1 MAENKFTGGQLPIA
15 AEDPRPALLD
25 GYFAPLDTL
34 KGFGTKLIAPL
45 KGLIGPEDG
54 TPSRVVDLLFHL
66 PTSTIDRRLRTTIA
80 DAPEGAI
87 VTLIG
92 RIEAHRHAPPGRSR
106 MPHRVVVGDESGE
119 LLLVYFGQET
129 GWIERSMPVGSERLI
144 SGVIESFDGVKQ
156 IVHPAFVVDP
166 QKPGGFSAIESVYP
180 LKAGVTSRFLHR
192 VVRQAFSVVKEL
204 PEWLSPDVVAGLPS
218 FLEALRKVHQ
228 PSTPDEGA
236 ANSAAGRR
244 LAVDSFFASQLAL
257 ALLRRHTRQ
266 RHGRA
271 MSGDG
276 HLVEPLIAALPYTL
290 TSAQVRSLA
299 AVHGGMAA
307 AQAMLH
313 LLQGDVGSGKTVVAM
328 LAMARAIEAGHQ
340 AALMA
345 PTDILA
351 RQHHA
356 TLTPLLRRVDIEP
369 VLLTGRERAVAK
381 DKVLAGL
388 ADGRIRLVI
397 GTHALLQEDV
407 RFADLGLAV
416 IDEQHRFGVNQRLA
430 LTTKGEAVD
439 LLLTTA
445 TPIPR
450 TLVLAYYGDMD
461 VSKLD
466 EKPPGRQKIAT
477 RAMPLTRLDE
487 VVDGL
492 GRALEKGARAYWV
505 CPTIADES
513 EEESGVAQRAASL
526 EAHFP
531 GLVSLLHSR
540 LPQARREKAL
550 ADFSTGTSRIL
561 VATTV
566 IEVGVDV
573 PDATIMIIEQ
583 ADKFGLSQLHQLRG
597 RVGRGTQASSCVL
610 LYDPDLSETAKER
623 LQVIRDSEDGFYIAE
638 ADLRLR
644 GPGEVLGARQSGLP
658 SLPLVTWEA
667 HVDLLPTARSEARAL
682 IAADPLLTS
691 PRGQAARLALHLFG
705 QQRALRYLLAG

>member
-1 MAENKFTGGQLPIA
+1 MAENEIDHRHVPLA
-15 AEDPRPALLD
+15 ADDPRPGILD
-25 GYFAPLDTL
+25 GYFAPLETM
-34 KGFGTKLIAPL
+34 KGFGVKLIKPL
-45 KGLIGPEDG
+45 TGLIGNEAEGP
-54 TPSRVVDLLFHL
+54 PRVVDLLFHL
-66 PTSTIDRRLRTTIA
+66 PTSAIDRRLRTTIA
-80 DAPEGAI
+80 EAPVGAI

-92 RIEAHRHAPPGRSR
+92 RIEEHRHAPARR
-106 MPHRVVVGDESGE
+106 HRAPHRVVVGDETGD

-129 GWIERSMPVGSERLI
+129 GWIERAMPVGSQRLI
-144 SGVIESFDGVKQ
+144 SGVIEMFDGVKQ

-166 QKPGGFSAIESVYP
+166 EKPGGFTAVEPVYP
-180 LKAGVTSRFLHR
+180 LKAGVTSRLVQR
-192 VVRQAFSVVKEL
+192 ALRQALTLAKPL
-204 PEWLSPDVVAGLPS
+204 PEWLSPAAAGNQPG
-218 FLEALRKVHQ
+218 FLEALRAVHMPAQ
-228 PSTPDEGA
+228 PEDSLPTAPPA
-236 ANSAAGRR
+236 MR
-244 LAVDSFFASQLAL
+244 LAGDSFFASQLAL
-257 ALLRRHTRQ
+257 ALLRRYSRL

-271 MSGDG
+271 MIGDG
-276 HLVEPLIAALPYTL
+276 HLVSALTAALPYQL
-290 TSAQVRSLA
+290 TSAQRRSLTA
-299 AVHGGMAA
+299 IHDGMAA
-307 AQAMLH
+307 PQAMLH

-328 LAMARAIEAGHQ
+328 LAMARALEAGHQ

-356 TLTPLLRRVDIEP
+356 TLAPLLRAVGIEP
-369 VLLTGRERAVAK
+369 ALLTGRERTGSRGK
-381 DKVLAGL
+381 ILHGL
-388 ADGRIRLVI
+388 ADGRSRMVI
-397 GTHALLQEDV
+397 GTHALFQEDV

-430 LTTKGEAVD
+430 LTSKGEAVD

-466 EKPPGRQKIAT
+466 EKPPGRQTITT
-477 RAMPLTRLDE
+477 RAMAISRLDA
-487 VVDGL
+487 VIDGL
-492 GRALEKGARAYWV
+492 RRALDSGQRAYWV
-505 CPTIADES
+505 CPTITDEGD
-513 EEESGVAQRAASL
+513 EESGVEQRAEAL
-526 EAHFP
+526 ENHFP
-531 GLVSLLHSR
+531 GLVSLLHGR
-540 LPQARREKAL
+540 LPHARRERAM
-550 ADFSTGTSRIL
+550 ADFAAGVSRVL

-573 PDATIMIIEQ
+573 PEATIMIVEQ

-610 LYDPDLSETAKER
+610 LYDQGLSATAKER
-623 LQVIRDSEDGFYIAE
+623 LQIIRDSEDGFFIAE

-667 HVDLLPTARSEARAL
+667 HADLLPVARSEARAL
-682 IAADPLLTS
+682 MDADPLLAS

-705 QQRALRYLLAG
+705 QQRALRFIQAG

>member
-1 MAENKFTGGQLPIA
+1 MAERKITKEKSPIA
-15 AEDPRPALLD
+15 ADDPRPAVLD

-34 KGFGTKLIAPL
+34 KGYGARLLAPL
-45 KGLIGPEDG
+45 TGLIGPQDG
-54 TPSRVVDLLFHL
+54 APPRVVDVLFHL
-66 PTSTIDRRLRTTIA
+66 PSGHVDRRLRTTIA
-80 DAPEGAI
+80 AAPEGAV

-92 RIEAHRHAPPGRSR
+92 RIDAHRPAPPGRHR
-106 MPHRVVVGDESGE
+106 VPHRVVVSDESGE
-119 LLLVYFGQET
+119 LVLVYFVQET

-144 SGVIESFDGVKQ
+144 SGIIESFDGTKQ

-166 QKPGGFSAIESVYP
+166 NKPGGFSAVEPIYP

-192 VVRQAFSVVKEL
+192 LARQALCVVKAL
-204 PEWLSPDVVAGLPS
+204 PEWLSTECAADLPP
-218 FLEALRKVHQ
+218 FLEALRRVHL
-228 PSTPDEGA
+228 PATPEEGA
-236 ANSAAGRR
+236 AASAARRR
-244 LAVDSFFASQLAL
+244 LAIDSFFASQLAL

-271 MSGDG
+271 MTGDG
-276 HLVEPLIAALPYTL
+276 HLVDPLMAALPYQL
-290 TSAQVRSLA
+290 TGAQRRSLA
-299 AVHGGMAA
+299 AIHAGMAA
-307 AQAMLH
+307 PQAMLH

-356 TLTPLLRRVDIEP
+356 TLRPLLRGVGIEP
-369 VLLTGRERAVAK
+369 VLFTGRERAVAK
-381 DKVLAGL
+381 GNVLAGL

-397 GTHALLQEDV
+397 GTHALFQDDV
-407 RFADLGLAV
+407 CFADLGLAV

-466 EKPPGRQKIAT
+466 EKPPGRQNIAT
-477 RAMPLTRLDE
+477 RAMPLSRLDD
-487 VVDGL
+487 VIGGL
-492 GRALEKGARAYWV
+492 GRALDKGARAYWV
-505 CPTIADES
+505 CPTIADDS
-513 EEESGVAQRAASL
+513 EDDGGVEQRAAAL

-531 GLVSLLHSR
+531 GLVALLHSR
-540 LPQARREKAL
+540 LPVARREKAL
-550 ADFSTGTSRIL
+550 ADFATGTSRIL

-573 PDATIMIIEQ
+573 PDATIMIIER
-583 ADKFGLSQLHQLRG
+583 AEKFGLSQLHQLRG

-610 LYDPDLSETAKER
+610 LYSPDLSETAKQR

-644 GPGEVLGARQSGLP
+644 GPGEVLGAQQSGLP
-658 SLPLVTWEA
+658 SLPLVTWEE
-667 HVDLLPTARSEARAL
+667 HVDLLPAARGEARAL
-682 IAADPLLTS
+682 IAADPLLS
-691 PRGQAARLALHLFG
+691 SRRGQAARLALHLFG